1 MTHATYGALLAVAA
15 AVVAGVLAGVRVLP
29 EAIDISLVS
38 TMAGL
43 GALTFTTYGA
53 LRRFEPGR
61 IGRLTIGG
69 TVLGGLVGLG
79 IFVIAAIVDVL

>member
-1 MTHATYGALLAVAA
+1 MTHVIYAALLAVATAVA
-15 AVVAGVLAGVRVLP
+15 AAVLAGVRVLP
-29 EAIDISLVS
+29 EVIDISLIS

-43 GALTFTTYGA
+43 GALTFMTYGT